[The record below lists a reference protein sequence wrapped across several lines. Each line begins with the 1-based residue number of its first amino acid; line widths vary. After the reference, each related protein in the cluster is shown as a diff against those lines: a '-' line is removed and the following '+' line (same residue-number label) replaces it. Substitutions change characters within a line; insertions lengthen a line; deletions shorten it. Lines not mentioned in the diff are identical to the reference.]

1 MDPTQDTSPHE
12 SALPNVSPQ
21 PQAGAG
27 TAGAPPIGANQ
38 LAPLAAPPVP
48 SVPSTPSAPAN
59 PAVSPPAPSAA
70 SSWAPPAAPGQSGN
84 KDSGAGTPQ
93 APKIN
98 VSAPAI
104 ADDGD
109 VIEKEWV
116 EKAKQ
121 IVARTRQD
129 PYNQTK
135 ELHKF
140 KAEYMQK
147 RYNKTI
153 EAVEE

>member
-1 MDPTQDTSPHE
+1 MNPDQDNPPTIHMPPQQSGGVTADAGGFP
-12 SALPNVSPQ
+12 VS
-21 PQAGAG
+21 GF
-27 TAGAPPIGANQ
+27 APPAD
-38 LAPLAAPPVP
+38 A
-48 SVPSTPSAPAN
+48 PSTP
-59 PAVSPPAPSAA
+59 PPASA
-70 SSWAPPAAPGQSGN
+70 SWLPPTVPVHPTEQGTDTSGQN
-84 KDSGAGTPQ
+84 HQTL
-93 APKIN
+93 
-98 VSAPAI
+98 VSAPTV

-116 EKAKQ
+116 MRAKQ
-121 IVARTRQD
+121 IVDKTRQD

-153 EAVEE
+153 KAVEE

>member
-1 MDPTQDTSPHE
+1 MDPNQNTGPDE
-12 SALPNVSPQ
+12 SVMPNVPPQ
-21 PQAGAG
+21 PQAEVDTGG
-27 TAGAPPIGANQ
+27 MPST
-38 LAPLAAPPVP
+38 
-48 SVPSTPSAPAN
+48 SVPSAP
-59 PAVSPPAPSAA
+59 
-70 SSWAPPAAPGQSGN
+70 PPAAAWLPPNVAHQPATGGASSGN
-84 KDSGAGTPQ
+84 GTAAQP
-93 APKIN
+93 IDVN
-98 VSAPAI
+98 VPAPAV

-129 PYNQTK
+129 PYNQTR

-153 EAVEE
+153 EAAPE